1 MFRRLNRFAHRLT
14 YGEPLILVPLLLV
27 IGGVWAFVELADE
40 VREGDTRTIDEWAI
54 MALRRPGQPESPVGP
69 VWLHEAARDVTALG
83 GVSVIAIMVV
93 VVAGFLV
100 MRRKFH
106 MLWLLLTAVVGGV
119 VISQSLKGFFARP
132 RPELVPHLAEVFT
145 SSFPSG
151 HSMMSAVVYGTLGT
165 LLARVATGLR
175 ERAYILGVA
184 VIVSGLVGFSRVY
197 LGVHYPSD
205 VLAGWTAGIAWAL
218 LCWTVAT
225 WLQRRGA
232 VEKPGEEPPPA
243 AAAAASGDP
252 LGG

>member
-1 MFRRLNRFAHRLT
+1 MFRRFNTLAHRLT

-27 IGGVWAFVELADE
+27 IGGVWAFVEVADE
-40 VREGDTRTIDEWAI
+40 VHEGDTRKIDEWAI
-54 MALRRPGQPESPVGP
+54 MALRRPGEAEHPIGPE
-69 VWLHEAARDVTALG
+69 WLHEAARDVTALG
-83 GVSVIAIMVV
+83 GVSVIVTMVA

-100 MRRKFH
+100 LRRKFH
-106 MLWLLLTAVVGGV
+106 MLWLLLTAVGGGII
-119 VISQSLKGFFARP
+119 ISQSLKGFFSRP
-132 RPELVPHLAEVFT
+132 RPELVPHLAQVFT

-165 LLARVATGLR
+165 LLARVAVGWR
-175 ERAYILGVA
+175 ERVYILAVA
-184 VIVSGLVGFSRVY
+184 LIVSALVGFSRVY

-232 VEKPGEEPPPA
+232 VEKPGEEA
-243 AAAAASGDP
+243 ART
-252 LGG
+252 